1 MKPIVKWIKEHLSI
15 GVGLGDWSKIKDI
28 HLTDNIKQILL
39 KFRIKF

>member
-1 MKPIVKWIKEHLSI
+1 MKQAFKWIKEHLSI
-15 GVGLGDWSKIKDI
+15 GVELDDWSKIKDI